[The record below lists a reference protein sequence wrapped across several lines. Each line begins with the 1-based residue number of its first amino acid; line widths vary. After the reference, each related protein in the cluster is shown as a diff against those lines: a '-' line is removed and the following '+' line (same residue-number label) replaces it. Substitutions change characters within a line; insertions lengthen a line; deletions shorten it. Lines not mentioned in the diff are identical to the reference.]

1 MIELTKAEAELVRY
15 NIQEAESFGE
25 NISWAMSQRDKFLDF
40 FHREEI
46 RKKILGTSYIRASK
60 IQWEEIHQAIQSGE
74 IQVSG

>member
-15 NIQEAESFGE
+15 NIQEPESFGE

-46 RKKILGTSYIRASK
+46 RKKILGTSYSGSEIK
-60 IQWEEIHQAIQSGE
+60 WEEIHQAINQGE
-74 IQVSG
+74 IQVIG